1 MTDVHCDAVSCLLVI
16 RPIERCPER
25 GVCALARHEREH
37 WRHPEFVIPPW
48 PEEQDDDDD

>member
-1 MTDVHCDAVSCLLVI
+1 MTCDAVSCRLGT

-25 GVCALARHEREH
+25 KLCALARYEREH

-48 PEEQDDDDD
+48 PKEPEDHADE